1 MALTR
6 VQDDRTIGARLLEV
20 NWGLL
25 LLLCTAA
32 AIGTAMLFS
41 AADGS
46 FSPWAGRHILRF
58 SVFLGLAVAIAV
70 IDIRFWMKLAY
81 PAYLVALVLLIGVEV
96 AGVRGKGAERW
107 IDLGVLQLQPSEI
120 MKIALVMALARYYH
134 GVPYDRIRSPL
145 TLVVP
150 ALMVLAPVALV
161 LRQPDLGTALLLVFE
176 GTALVLAAGAS
187 IWLFVAAG
195 AAAAGFAPIAWS
207 YLKDYQKD
215 RILTFLDPERDPMG
229 AGYHIIQSKIAFG
242 SGGVWGRGYMQGPQ
256 SQLDFLPEKQTDFV
270 FTMIAEELGMVGGL
284 CVLALYLLIVAY
296 AIAIALQVRHVFG
309 RLLALGVSVVMFL
322 YVSINTAMVMGL
334 IPVVG
339 VPLPLISYGG
349 TSMLTVMTG
358 FGLLM
363 SAYVWRNVEIPRYQS
378 RL

>member
-6 VQDDRTIGARLLEV
+6 VQDDRTLGARLLEV

-32 AIGTAMLFS
+32 AIGTAMLYS

-46 FSPWAGRHILRF
+46 FSPWAGRHVLRF
-58 SVFLGLAVAIAV
+58 GVFACLAVAIAV

-81 PAYLVALVLLIGVEV
+81 PAYFAALILLIGVEF

-107 IDLGVLQLQPSEI
+107 IDLGVMQLQPSEI
-120 MKIALVMALARYYH
+120 MKITLVMALARYYH
-134 GVPYDRIRSPL
+134 GIPYDRAGRAL

-150 ALMVLAPVALV
+150 AVMVFAPVALV

-176 GTALVLAAGAS
+176 GAALVIAAGAS

-195 AAAAGFAPIAWS
+195 TAAAGFAPIAWS

-242 SGGVWGRGYMQGPQ
+242 SGGVWGRGFMQGPQ

-270 FTMIAEELGMVGGL
+270 FTMIAEELGMIGGL

-296 AIAIALQVRHVFG
+296 AIAVALQVRHVFG
-309 RLLALGVSVVMFL
+309 RLLAIGVSVVMFL
-322 YVSINTAMVMGL
+322 YVAINTAMVMGL

-363 SAYVWRNVEIPRYQS
+363 SAYVWRNMEIPRYHS
-378 RL
+378 HL